1 MKYCIYLRVS
11 TDKQGVRGL
20 GVDGQ
25 RADILRYI
33 GDAEVVG
40 EFVEAESG
48 MNDSRH
54 ELEKAAQLCEQTGA
68 TLVFAKL
75 DRLGR
80 DAAYLFQLRKRI
92 KILDVSSP
100 DNDPLLFS
108 VRAGMAESERNK
120 ISERTSKAL
129 QAKIAKE
136 GKYVNNPNGI
146 GLDKAVKAS
155 VEAKKHLAENNAN
168 NRRALLV
175 MDLLIYILL
184 ENKQKVSWA
193 FIAEVLNRNGLFSS
207 TGIRFTRGTAFSL
220 WNRRHSFEF
229 YKHIRP
235 DKLIIQ

>member
-11 TDKQGVRGL
+11 TDKQGTQGL
-20 GVDGQ
+20 GIEGQ
-25 RADILRYI
+25 RRDILRHI
-33 GDAEVVG
+33 GDAEVLA
-40 EFVEAESG
+40 EFVESESG
-48 MNDSRH
+48 MNDNRQ
-54 ELEKAAQLCEQTGA
+54 ELEKAVRLCEQTGA

-92 KILDVSSP
+92 TILDVSSP
-100 DNDPLLFS
+100 DDDPLLFS

-136 GKYVNNPNGI
+136 GRYVNNPNGI
-146 GLDKAVKAS
+146 GLDKAIKAS
-155 VEAKKHLAENNAN
+155 IQVKKHHAENNIN
-168 NRRALLV
+168 NRRALFALD
-175 MDLLIYILL
+175 MLIHILL
-184 ENKQKVSWA
+184 DNKKKLSWSW
-193 FIAEVLNRNGLFSS
+193 IAEVLNRNGFVSS
-207 TGIRFTRGTAFSL
+207 TGIPFTRGTVFAL
-220 WNRRHSFEF
+220 WNKRHSFDF